1 MLDEQFGAV
10 DAADK
15 QWINGSERGRIRLS
29 ASIRCGKMMGG
40 EYPWEAGEYGEGQVA
55 VKIVDALDEE
65 WFGVVEGDE

>member
-1 MLDEQFGAV
+1 
-10 DAADK
+10 
-15 QWINGSERGRIRLS
+15 
-29 ASIRCGKMMGG
+29 MMRG